1 MTFLFDLWSARSDP
15 SGYARRIGVRM
26 AGKVSIYGNSRTM
39 FGSEPFLIGLGD
51 NVHICDGA
59 RFITHD
65 GGVLALRHRFPRLDL
80 AKPITVGS
88 NVVIGCAAIIMPG
101 VVIGDD
107 CVIGAGSVVTRSIPS
122 GSVAVGNPAR
132 VIKSTRDYLTKAM
145 VNSLDVGHL
154 PHSEKLKAYQAL
166 LDGVGA
172 ADLQTGA
179 RAGRAR
185 RRVGRQ
191 SAVGH

>member
-1 MTFLFDLWSARSDP
+1 MFKKLIRAVTFSLDTWRSRSDP
-15 SGYARRIGVRM
+15 TGYARRIGVRM
-26 AGKVSIYGNSRTM
+26 DGQVSIYGSSRTM

-51 NVHICDGA
+51 NVHICDGV

-107 CVIGAGSVVTRSIPS
+107 CVIGAGSVVTRSIPA
-122 GSVAVGNPAR
+122 GSIAGGNPAR
-132 VIKSTRDYLTKAM
+132 VIKSTRDYLTKAAA
-145 VNSLDVGHL
+145 NSLEVGHL
-154 PHSEKLKAYQAL
+154 PHGEKVKAYRAL
-166 LDGVGA
+166 LDGVA
-172 ADLQTGA
+172 THDLD
-179 RAGRAR
+179 
-185 RRVGRQ
+185 RVRNCG
-191 SAVGH
+191 